1 MSENCKNTV
10 EQDDGDAILPSDV
23 VSSLRE
29 GISKVLEIPES
40 GINKFDEVRVQVN
53 WIPAVEIV
61 FTPRR

>member
-10 EQDDGDAILPSDV
+10 EQGDGDAILPSDV

-29 GISKVLEIPES
+29 GISKVLEIPEA
-40 GINKFDEVRVQVN
+40 GIVKFDEIRVQVN